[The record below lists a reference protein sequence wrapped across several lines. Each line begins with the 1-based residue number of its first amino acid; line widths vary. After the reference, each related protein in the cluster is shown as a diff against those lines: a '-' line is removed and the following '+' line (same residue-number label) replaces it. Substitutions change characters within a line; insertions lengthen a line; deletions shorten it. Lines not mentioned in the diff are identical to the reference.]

1 MVTVVQLSDTHLG
14 GDEPDPGDETSP
26 DAGVRRT
33 IAALGE
39 RRTDLVLL
47 TGDLTNDGSVEACR
61 RLRALVE
68 PLGAPILATPGN
80 HDLPGPVADV
90 FGAADTAELG
100 TWRIVTIDTTI
111 AGHDDGQVDAEA
123 FGSRLDALDSRPT
136 LVALHHPP
144 VSPSTGEM
152 FRLAGATALLETC
165 AARPHVR
172 GIVSGHL
179 HEAFERSAGDVAIV
193 GCPSSWYAI
202 VHDGDTYR
210 LDSDGLVGAT
220 VFELGDD
227 GTLTWE
233 RVTRL
238 DA

>member
-1 MVTVVQLSDTHLG
+1 MVTVVQLSDTHLVR
-14 GDEPDPGDETSP
+14 DDPDPDDATSP

-33 IAALGE
+33 IAALGD
-39 RRTDLVLL
+39 RRPDLVLL

-80 HDLPGPVADV
+80 HDLPGSVADV
-90 FGAADTAELG
+90 FGADDTAELG

-111 AGHDDGQVDAEA
+111 AGHDDGQVDADA

-144 VSPSTGEM
+144 VSPSTSEM
-152 FRLAGATALLETC
+152 FRLDSATELLETC

-172 GIVSGHL
+172 GVVSGHL
-179 HEAFERSAGDVAIV
+179 HEAFERAAGDVALV

-210 LDSDGLVGAT
+210 LDPDGLVGAT

-233 RVTRL
+233 RVPRL
-238 DA
+238 AD